1 MFTFTQRRLSYFRSA
16 TDEPVKDMTV
26 DEIKAFMDE
35 QVILGL
41 LAH

>member
-1 MFTFTQRRLSYFRSA
+1 MHHVNCYFRSG

-35 QVILGL
+35 QVVENVLTKY
-41 LAH
+41 